1 MRKQPFLRKFAFL
14 FMQKSKTIAFLINQ
28 GKNALVF
35 TTLLVYLMGSISFE
49 SLHKLFVNHSHTQAH
64 TPQQEENP
72 CHIALFHQERAGGCE
87 HPTHFIEIDNC
98 TLCDHSLPVLAALL
112 SESVADSFHSFQ
124 SYSFA
129 LTPLTK
135 AGITL
140 YVAGRAPPLA

>member
-1 MRKQPFLRKFAFL
+1 MFRN
-14 FMQKSKTIAFLINQ
+14 KTIAFFTNQ
-28 GKNALVF
+28 VKSGLVF
-35 TTLLVYLMGSISFE
+35 TTMLVYLMGSISFE
-49 SLHKLFVNHSHTQAH
+49 SLHKLFMDHAHAKAH

-112 SESVADSFHSFQ
+112 SESVAVSFDTFQ
-124 SYSFA
+124 SYSLA